1 MRTARA
7 CTAALV
13 SALAMLPEVVGAEA
27 VVPARSRARLAL
39 RAAAQPLFDEAGREF
54 AVPPDL
60 LRAYAFVHTHWADTR
75 QGAEPAEGQMPALF
89 GIMGLHDGQ
98 EGWFRDQVG
107 MAAERLGVSRDVI
120 EQDTL
125 TNIRA
130 VAALLRAEADARG
143 ITSDRVEAWAPA
155 VEGITA
161 IPSAGSVD
169 RFARKS
175 EVYEV
180 LATLQRGYQK
190 DGIRIPARPIR
201 FERAFSASDLEL
213 LRAPV
218 VDSRALGPSA
228 GPAAPAG
235 SDDPSAIWNPT
246 SCF

>member
-1 MRTARA
+1 MRTARS

-13 SALAMLPEVVGAEA
+13 SALAMLPAIVGAQA

-54 AVPPDL
+54 GVPPDL

-75 QGAEPAEGQMPALF
+75 QGAEPREGQMPALF

-107 MAAERLGVSRDVI
+107 MASARLGVPREQI
-120 EQDTL
+120 ESDTL

-143 ITSDRVEAWAPA
+143 ITSDAIEVWAPA

-161 IPSAGSVD
+161 IPDGDSVD

-180 LATLQRGYQK
+180 LATLLRGYAK
-190 DGIRIPARPIR
+190 EGIRIPARAIR
-201 FERAFSASDLEL
+201 LERAFPPSELE
-213 LRAPV
+213 
-218 VDSRALGPSA
+218 
-228 GPAAPAG
+228 
-235 SDDPSAIWNPT
+235 
-246 SCF
+246 